1 MNKLTRLGA
10 RAVMAAALL
19 GVIGFASPTH
29 AATGDHALILA
40 QTTPPPPPTAQ
51 PPAPATPAPAAATAA
66 PGRAGPMA
74 QVETRIKDLHRRL
87 HITPAQ
93 EAAWSSVAE
102 VMRDNAKTMESL
114 AHERYENAAKMT
126 AVDDLRSY
134 SALADAH
141 ADGLKKFI
149 PAFQQLYDSMS
160 DKQKKNA
167 DALFRNRI
175 RHAEMKAAPKAK

>member
-1 MNKLTRLGA
+1 MNKFTRLGA

-51 PPAPATPAPAAATAA
+51 PPAPAMPAPAAQGPAKS
-66 PGRAGPMA
+66 AGPVA
-74 QVETRIKDLHRRL
+74 HVETRIKELHRRL

-93 EAAWSSVAE
+93 EAAWSSVAQ

-141 ADGLKKFI
+141 ADGLKKFV
-149 PAFQQLYDSMS
+149 PVFQQLYDSMS
-160 DKQKKNA
+160 DKQKKAA

-175 RHAEMKAAPKAK
+175 RHAEMKAAPKAQ

>member
-40 QTTPPPPPTAQ
+40 QTTPPPPPNAQ
-51 PPAPATPAPAAATAA
+51 PPAPATPAPAAQAQ
-66 PGRAGPMA
+66 PKSAGPVA

-87 HITPAQ
+87 HITPEQ
-93 EAAWSSVAE
+93 EAAWNSVAE
-102 VMRDNAKTMESL
+102 VMRENAKTMEAL
-114 AHERYENAAKMT
+114 AHERYENASKMT

>member
-19 GVIGFASPTH
+19 GIIGFAGPTR
-29 AATGDHALILA
+29 AATGDHVLILA
-40 QTTPPPPPTAQ
+40 QTTPPPPATQ
-51 PPAPATPAPAAATAA
+51 PPPPATPAPAAQMH
-66 PGRAGPMA
+66 PKSAGPVA
-74 QVETRIKDLHRRL
+74 EVERRIKDLHRRL

-93 EAAWSSVAE
+93 DAAWNSVAD
-102 VMRDNAKTMESL
+102 VMRENAKTMEAL

-134 SALADAH
+134 GALADAH

-175 RHAEMKAAPKAK
+175 RHAAAKAAPKAK